1 MTDPLNDMKAR
12 WSHIQSFLFPWLRE
26 EVEPMTEL
34 LGRLVTVLDVIGLKF
49 SFQTR
54 REELAGRAR
63 IAAPWPGLLSPKPFS
78 AFPPPAR

>member
-1 MTDPLNDMKAR
+1 MNDPLDDMKAR

-34 LGRLVTVLDVIGLKF
+34 LGRLVTVLDVIGLELF
-49 SFQTR
+49 VLVPP
-54 REELAGRAR
+54 EELADRAR